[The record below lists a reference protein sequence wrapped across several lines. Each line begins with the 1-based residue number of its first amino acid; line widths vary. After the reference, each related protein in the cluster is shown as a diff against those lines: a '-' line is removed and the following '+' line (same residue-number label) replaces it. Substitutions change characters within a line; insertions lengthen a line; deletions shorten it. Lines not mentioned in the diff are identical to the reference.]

1 MTSLP
6 PPAFTHRL
14 AVASLLALI
23 LLCVLWEA
31 VVARSGPNTYW
42 LALKALPLVL
52 AVPGVLKARRYT
64 MQWSTLLIWLYF
76 TEGVMRAWSE
86 RGAVGVLALMEV
98 VLSLLYFV
106 AVVLFLRATAP
117 AKATSSA

>member
-86 RGAVGVLALMEV
+86 RGAVGVLALMEI
-98 VLSLLYFV
+98 VLSLVYFV
-106 AVVLFLRATAP
+106 AVVLFLRATTP
-117 AKATSSA
+117 AKAPSSE